1 MKKSLA
7 EIRARLKV
15 CKEKCNY
22 FKKHGHKHRR
32 KHLRTRLEW
41 VYGPSKKRDEE
52 AEARILCIIQREK
65 VRSYIL
71 EEAKLWHEKETRQ
84 KCQDCNREVR

>member
-1 MKKSLA
+1 MAQVEEPMKKSLA

-32 KHLRTRLEW
+32 KHLRIRLERARQ
-41 VYGPSKKRDEE
+41 KRDEE
-52 AEARILCIIQREK
+52 AEARILCIIQRK
-65 VRSYIL
+65 KNRSY
-71 EEAKLWHEKETRQ
+71 
-84 KCQDCNREVR
+84 